1 MTGKRYMEEGTTK
14 QKRNQNLMIL
24 KILRLQIAKNGEH
37 ILEGTSRVLLQ
48 RSGA

>member
-1 MTGKRYMEEGTTK
+1 MEEGTTK

-24 KILRLQIAKNGEH
+24 KILRLQIAKTGEH